1 MTVNIHDEKELNGFV
16 RCSLSLSL
24 SYTHTLS
31 NDVIVV
37 VMIMMVFVYV
47 MMDLLGRQ
55 FGAFVPLMIDVFG
68 LLLSGG
74 GGCGGGGGRGRV
86 LRLLQFA
93 TAGHGGGPVVLA
105 RVTRR
110 ILDPVVLLGRYIV
123 TVQLVLLASDVLE
136 VFVLSVVLLLE
147 LLLEMVV
154 VLVRRHVRH
163 RFEVVRAP
171 RHLGRLG
178 PGLATLR
185 PWSVI
190 NDLRRLFGFPL
201 ILKTQVFRQT
211 PLHHFDQLFSPIPL
225 CAQLG
230 TSVVR
235 QPGALDT
242 VVNRRIARL
251 FQQSRVVHAPVV
263 FGSVRLATVS
273 VRLGLALA
281 AALVATVR
289 RTRRRAVHDHR
300 HRLSDVERHFDS
312 SLAPRRELQRRTV
325 HGLEYFR
332 SQSFDIVFGDF
343 SMTVSVGEG
352 VLKLVFDGYSV
363 QRYAAIVYVVM

>member
-1 MTVNIHDEKELNGFV
+1 
-16 RCSLSLSL
+16 
-24 SYTHTLS
+24 
-31 NDVIVV
+31 
-37 VMIMMVFVYV
+37 

-68 LLLSGG
+68 LLLSG
-74 GGCGGGGGRGRV
+74 GGGGGRGRV

-171 RHLGRLG
+171 RHLGRQG

-190 NDLRRLFGFPL
+190 NDLRRLFGFP
-201 ILKTQVFRQT
+201 
-211 PLHHFDQLFSPIPL
+211 
-225 CAQLG
+225 
-230 TSVVR
+230 
-235 QPGALDT
+235 
-242 VVNRRIARL
+242 VNIKNKW
-251 FQQSRVVHAPVV
+251 F
-263 FGSVRLATVS
+263 
-273 VRLGLALA
+273 
-281 AALVATVR
+281 
-289 RTRRRAVHDHR
+289 
-300 HRLSDVERHFDS
+300 
-312 SLAPRRELQRRTV
+312 
-325 HGLEYFR
+325 
-332 SQSFDIVFGDF
+332 
-343 SMTVSVGEG
+343 
-352 VLKLVFDGYSV
+352 
-363 QRYAAIVYVVM
+363 